1 MQASPLLVT
10 VTRCET
16 GGGVGAGA
24 GVGAGVGAGFG
35 AGAGA
40 GAGAGVGAGVGAG
53 FGAGAGAAVGEVGG
67 GVDATGAAAAL
78 SLELLLD
85 PQPLIAETN
94 NINVS
99 GANAASE
106 LDLFTIATCS

>member
-1 MQASPLLVT
+1 MQASPLLVA

-16 GGGVGAGA
+16 GVGVGAGAGAGFGAGA

-35 AGAGA
+35 AGAG
-40 GAGAGVGAGVGAG
+40 
-53 FGAGAGAAVGEVGG
+53 VGEVGG
-67 GVDATGAAAAL
+67 GVDATGAVAAL

-99 GANAASE
+99 GANAACE
-106 LDLFTIATCS
+106 LDLFTIATCSY

>member
-1 MQASPLLVT
+1 VGA
-10 VTRCET
+10 
-16 GGGVGAGA
+16 GVGAGAGA
-24 GVGAGVGAGFG
+24 GVGAGAGAGFG

-40 GAGAGVGAGVGAG
+40 GFGAGAGAG
-53 FGAGAGAAVGEVGG
+53 FGAGAAVGEVGG

-106 LDLFTIATCS
+106 LDLFTIATCSY

>member
-1 MQASPLLVT
+1 
-10 VTRCET
+10 
-16 GGGVGAGA
+16 
-24 GVGAGVGAGFG
+24 VGAGF
-35 AGAGA
+35 
-40 GAGAGVGAGVGAG
+40 
-53 FGAGAGAAVGEVGG
+53 GAGAAVGEVGG

-78 SLELLLD
+78 SPELLLD

>member
-1 MQASPLLVT
+1 VGA
-10 VTRCET
+10 
-16 GGGVGAGA
+16 GFGAGAGA

-40 GAGAGVGAGVGAG
+40 G
-53 FGAGAGAAVGEVGG
+53 FGAGAAVGEVGG

-106 LDLFTIATCS
+106 LDLFTIATCSYKLVIHAEREQL

>member
-1 MQASPLLVT
+1 MGA
-10 VTRCET
+10 
-16 GGGVGAGA
+16 GAGFGAGA
-24 GVGAGVGAGFG
+24 GVGAGVGAGF
-35 AGAGA
+35 
-40 GAGAGVGAGVGAG
+40 
-53 FGAGAGAAVGEVGG
+53 GAGAAVGEVGG

-85 PQPLIAETN
+85 PRPLIAETN

>member
-40 GAGAGVGAGVGAG
+40 GAGFGAGAGAG
-53 FGAGAGAAVGEVGG
+53 FGAGAAVGEVGG

>member
-1 MQASPLLVT
+1 M
-10 VTRCET
+10 
-16 GGGVGAGA
+16 
-24 GVGAGVGAGFG
+24 GAGF
-35 AGAGA
+35 GA

-53 FGAGAGAAVGEVGG
+53 FGAGAGVAEVGG
-67 GVDATGAAAAL
+67 GVDATGAVAAL

-94 NINVS
+94 NIIVS

-106 LDLFTIATCS
+106 LDLFTIATCSY

>member
-1 MQASPLLVT
+1 VGA
-10 VTRCET
+10 
-16 GGGVGAGA
+16 GVGAGAGA
-24 GVGAGVGAGFG
+24 GVGAGAGAGFG

-40 GAGAGVGAGVGAG
+40 G
-53 FGAGAGAAVGEVGG
+53 FGAGAAVGEVGG

-106 LDLFTIATCS
+106 LDLFTIATCSY

>member
-40 GAGAGVGAGVGAG
+40 G
-53 FGAGAGAAVGEVGG
+53 FGAGAAVGEVGG

>member
-24 GVGAGVGAGFG
+24 GVGAGVAAGFG

-53 FGAGAGAAVGEVGG
+53 FGAGAAVGEVGG